1 MCSDR
6 IKAGKSTACA
16 EACPVQATVFGDRD
30 ALIAEAWNR
39 IRGDSSYV
47 PRIYGLEELGG
58 GSVLFV
64 SDVPFEKLGF
74 KPAPTGN
81 QPMPTLTASALGDSP
96 KVVIM
101 GGTILSALYWVTQR
115 RREVALAEAEE
126 KATIDKI
133 KGERS

>member
-1 MCSDR
+1 M
-6 IKAGKSTACA
+6 
-16 EACPVQATVFGDRD
+16 
-30 ALIAEAWNR
+30 
-39 IRGDSSYV
+39 
-47 PRIYGLEELGG
+47 
-58 GSVLFV
+58 LFI

-74 KPAPTGN
+74 KPSPNGN
-81 QPMPTLTASALGDSP
+81 QPMPALTASALGDSP

-126 KATIDKI
+126 QSAINKI

>member
-1 MCSDR
+1 M
-6 IKAGKSTACA
+6 
-16 EACPVQATVFGDRD
+16 FGNRD
-30 ALIAEAWNR
+30 DLINEAWNR
-39 IRGDSSYV
+39 IRGDKSYV
-47 PRIYGLEELGG
+47 PHIWGVEELGG

-126 KATIDKI
+126 KATINKI

>member
-1 MCSDR
+1 M
-6 IKAGKSTACA
+6 
-16 EACPVQATVFGDRD
+16 FGDRD
-30 ALIAEAWNR
+30 DLINEAWSR
-39 IRGDSSYV
+39 IRSDSSYV
-47 PRIYGLEELGG
+47 PHIWGVEELGG

-74 KPAPTGN
+74 KPAPSGN

-115 RREVALAEAEE
+115 RREVALAEAQEQADINQING
-126 KATIDKI
+126 K
-133 KGERS
+133 RS